1 MKFKLGILGIC
12 IFGYITIAV
21 SLRNFTFTKYCVEDH
36 YQRYQLSMIGEDVY
50 GGKLKF
56 KYEADMPR
64 RLNCT
69 VIIGARGF
77 EDRDR
82 MFFYITRFDLGDA
95 CGPGKTWLSVV
106 EGDLTTDPRPI
117 SGLPTRLCGRSTK
130 YLSTTFTTSWRH
142 LQVEY
147 HGNNPDVGS
156 GFEIVFKH
164 FGDPPCY
171 KLFEYSCDN
180 GRCIHNKLKC
190 NGDDP
195 CGDGSDCTSEA
206 VLSIGT
212 ILGIVGA
219 SCSILG
225 GCAVACPRLVK
236 YCKSRPTP
244 YMPPSDRIQHL
255 STRLTTSEHS
265 RAPYAMGDSDISRAP
280 DVPQHERRNITNR
293 DAAEPPS
300 YSSLIDNTNGFSDVR
315 PSRNDVTRPDNG
327 AMADDSVSPPVPVD
341 TEVDTD
347 QNDSYMPP
355 PPSYDIA
362 MTYKD
367 IYKVSEQ
374 EQNET
379 MDEHSV

>member
-12 IFGYITIAV
+12 IFGYITVAV

-36 YQRYQLSMIGEDVY
+36 YQRYQLSMISEDVY
-50 GGKLKF
+50 GGVLQF

-82 MFFYITRFDLGDA
+82 MFFYITRFDLGDG

-106 EGDLTTDPRPI
+106 EGDLTIDPRPI
-117 SGLPTRLCGRSTK
+117 SGLPTRLCGRSTQ

-156 GFEIVFKH
+156 GFEIVFKY

-171 KLFEYSCDN
+171 KQFEYLCDN
-180 GRCIHNKLKC
+180 DRCIHNKLKC

-195 CGDGSDCTSEA
+195 CGDGSDCTSKIA
-206 VLSIGT
+206 LSTGT

-219 SCSILG
+219 CCSVLG
-225 GCAVACPRLVK
+225 GFAVICPRLVR
-236 YCKSRPTP
+236 CFKSRPTP
-244 YMPPSDRIQHL
+244 YRPSPDRNQRL
-255 STRLTTSEHS
+255 NTRLTTPEFSRAPHAPRDSDVS
-265 RAPYAMGDSDISRAP
+265 RAPY
-280 DVPQHERRNITNR
+280 VPRYERRNITDR

-300 YSSLIDNTNGFSDVR
+300 YASLKDNTNSFSDVR
-315 PSRNDVTRPDNG
+315 PSGNDVTRPDNG
-327 AMADDSVSPPVPVD
+327 AMAADSATPSAPVD
-341 TEVDTD
+341 TEVNTD

-362 MTYKD
+362 MSYKD
-367 IYKVSEQ
+367 IYKVSGPE
-374 EQNET
+374 ENDT
-379 MDEHSV
+379 KDEHSV